1 MKSIKAF
8 INEAIE
14 KPNKNQLLT
23 IIAGKI
29 SEFLLGLECDVP
41 GYAVGEDDE
50 DSVEVSWEE
59 AIECGHYTSL
69 TELLD
74 TYSYFDELVDE
85 TKDTLHMTADQ
96 LSRFIDT
103 NEDEI
108 LKLIQ

>member
-1 MKSIKAF
+1 MKSIKSF
-8 INEAIE
+8 ITEAAG
-14 KPNKNQLLT
+14 KPNKKQLLT

-29 SEFLLGLECDVP
+29 SEYLLGLECEVP

-50 DSVEVSWEE
+50 DSVSVSWDE
-59 AIECGHYTSL
+59 AIDCGHYNSL

-74 TYSYFDELVDE
+74 SYEYFDELADE

-108 LKLIQ
+108 LKLI